1 MWIMRFRFAIVFLVC
16 CVSVSF
22 AGNLAPLTVKDI
34 SLMLRSGYSSDSV
47 QREAASR
54 RTIEPLDANAEK
66 SLVQAGASPAL
77 VAALKSGVYA
87 VAPGQV
93 EAVKAD
99 LAVKAQRRA
108 AQAEESR
115 KLDTLYQNQLAKAR
129 AASPSIPD
137 ANAIAPL
144 VKGDLVSSKNGVLSP
159 YLDQAFEKKKLIG
172 LYFSAHW
179 CPPCRKFTPE
189 LVAFYN
195 KNAAA
200 HPEFEIVFISSDKSA
215 VAMEGYMRDMQM
227 PWPAVNF
234 DKIRGK
240 DGLRK
245 YAGSGIPCL
254 VLVDASGK
262 VVSDSYAGTN
272 YRGPAAV
279 LADLDRL
286 FAANNR
292 ANVALRQ

>member
-1 MWIMRFRFAIVFLVC
+1 MRFRCAMVLLIGSAL
-16 CVSVSF
+16 VSF

-47 QREAASR
+47 QREIASR
-54 RTIEPLDANAEK
+54 RAMEPLDASAEK
-66 SLVQAGASPAL
+66 NLLQAGASPAL
-77 VAALKSGVYA
+77 IAALKSGAYA
-87 VAPGQV
+87 IAPSQV
-93 EAVKAD
+93 DAVKAD
-99 LAVKAQRRA
+99 LAAKAQRRA

-115 KLDTLYQNQLAKAR
+115 KLDTVYQSHVAEAR
-129 AASPSIPD
+129 AASPSTPT

-159 YLDQAFEKKKLIG
+159 YLDQTFEKKKLVG

-195 KNAAA
+195 RNAAA
-200 HPEFEIVFISSDKSA
+200 HPEFEIVFVSSDKSA
-215 VAMEGYMRDMQM
+215 AAMEAYMRDMQM
-227 PWPAVNF
+227 PWPAVSF
-234 DKIRGK
+234 DKLRGK

-254 VLVDASGK
+254 VVVDGTGK
-262 VVSDSYAGTN
+262 VISDSYAGTI

-279 LADLDRL
+279 LADLDRV
-286 FAANNR
+286 FAANSG
-292 ANVALRQ
+292 AQLALQR